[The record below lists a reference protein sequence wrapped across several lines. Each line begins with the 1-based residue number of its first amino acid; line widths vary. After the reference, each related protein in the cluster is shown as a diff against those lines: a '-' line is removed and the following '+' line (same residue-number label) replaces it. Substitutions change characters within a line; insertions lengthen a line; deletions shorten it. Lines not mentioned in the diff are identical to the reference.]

1 VALVALCPLTFEIE
15 EVPGPLKKTPKTI
28 RSSPLWIGL
37 SQHPGHTHRL
47 PRRVAVVQMQVAG
60 GRGRHVERI
69 ILRHVL
75 GQRSGSMGTRPER
88 PLGRIEISLIG
99 MASATGPGQARLRA
113 QAISLSRPHLANDEA
128 HALYHGYA
136 CSETSL
142 LLFTGVSVNLKKFP
156 ERQAE
161 IPEIPYPTDE

>member
-1 VALVALCPLTFEIE
+1 M
-15 EVPGPLKKTPKTI
+15 
-28 RSSPLWIGL
+28 WIGL

-136 CSETSL
+136 CSESTSASLRPKVRLVCWVNKHAHAQTNSTWRRACSLFSICLPFL
-142 LLFTGVSVNLKKFP
+142 LPLCGTSF
-156 ERQAE
+156 
-161 IPEIPYPTDE
+161 